1 MKTRGNDYRG
11 EVAMWVVCVLLIQ
24 CMVVLTLYI
33 FVYKWMCIRYG
44 YICTLIHVITLIH
57 VYPGPSED
65 DHTHACEAYVEVIIY
80 ILIKKRE
87 GNGRG
92 VEARVAGATR

>member
-1 MKTRGNDYRG
+1 
-11 EVAMWVVCVLLIQ
+11 
-24 CMVVLTLYI
+24 
-33 FVYKWMCIRYG
+33 
-44 YICTLIHVITLIH
+44 